1 MLKTTLGRILRS
13 GWMSFRR
20 NGWLSTATVTVMTL
34 ALFVLGN
41 LIFLGALAQSVLL
54 SLESKIDISVYFVPD
69 APNERIAAVRREIE
83 SIPDVAEVGFV
94 SREQALAEFQER
106 HKNNALI
113 LEALN
118 ELDENPLQ
126 ASLNIRAR
134 DPENYGAISEFL
146 RGKNYQVV
154 DKINYFENRRVIDRL
169 SAIVSTTRGFGGVVA
184 VVLAFVAVLVA
195 FNTIRLA
202 IYTMREEIGIMRLVG
217 ATAWFIRGPFL
228 VSGVLY
234 GLIAAGLTTLIFFP
248 IAWFISPKV
257 ALLVPDFY
265 LFGYFTSHFGQFFG
279 IMLVSGVG
287 LGAASSFI
295 AIRRYLRV

>member
-257 ALLVPDFY
+257 ALLVPDFD